1 MSRFTAA
8 RSLAA
13 GALVPSGLALTIV
26 STGLGLAGIVGVI
39 VTTPTFCPESVG
51 SARCRA
57 AGDNGAILAVYGLI
71 AAGAGGALFAAGR
84 LADPE
89 A

>member
-1 MSRFTAA
+1 MSRLTAA

-26 STGLGLAGIVGVI
+26 STGLSLAGIVGVI
-39 VTTPTFCPESVG
+39 VTTPTFCPESV
-51 SARCRA
+51 SPARCRA
-57 AGDNGAILAVYGLI
+57 AGHNGAMLAAYGYV
-71 AAGAGGALFAAGR
+71 AAGVGALFMAGR